1 MRINESLRDMRQP
14 KPPSDRRL
22 CGMGLL
28 IHPVLGTAETYDR
41 LYSWCCDCDAETNI
55 INQEVKETSSM
66 THAEIRTTISW
77 ALINMDRADR
87 KLELSE
93 HESIPSVAK
102 MLKEDSAVLYRSAVL
117 TLKDAASQL
126 D

>member
-1 MRINESLRDMRQP
+1 
-14 KPPSDRRL
+14 
-22 CGMGLL
+22 
-28 IHPVLGTAETYDR
+28 
-41 LYSWCCDCDAETNI
+41 
-55 INQEVKETSSM
+55 M

-77 ALINMDRADR
+77 ALINMNRADR

>member
-1 MRINESLRDMRQP
+1 
-14 KPPSDRRL
+14 
-22 CGMGLL
+22 
-28 IHPVLGTAETYDR
+28 
-41 LYSWCCDCDAETNI
+41 
-55 INQEVKETSSM
+55 M
-66 THAEIRTTISW
+66 THAEIRTTAW

>member
-1 MRINESLRDMRQP
+1 
-14 KPPSDRRL
+14 
-22 CGMGLL
+22 
-28 IHPVLGTAETYDR
+28 
-41 LYSWCCDCDAETNI
+41 
-55 INQEVKETSSM
+55 M
-66 THAEIRTTISW
+66 THAQIRETALR

>member
-1 MRINESLRDMRQP
+1 
-14 KPPSDRRL
+14 
-22 CGMGLL
+22 
-28 IHPVLGTAETYDR
+28 
-41 LYSWCCDCDAETNI
+41 
-55 INQEVKETSSM
+55 M

>member
-1 MRINESLRDMRQP
+1 
-14 KPPSDRRL
+14 
-22 CGMGLL
+22 
-28 IHPVLGTAETYDR
+28 
-41 LYSWCCDCDAETNI
+41 
-55 INQEVKETSSM
+55 M

-77 ALINMDRADR
+77 ALINMDRADQR
-87 KLELSE
+87 LELSE

-117 TLKDAASQL
+117 TLKDAARQL

>member
-1 MRINESLRDMRQP
+1 
-14 KPPSDRRL
+14 
-22 CGMGLL
+22 
-28 IHPVLGTAETYDR
+28 
-41 LYSWCCDCDAETNI
+41 
-55 INQEVKETSSM
+55 M

-117 TLKDAASQL
+117 TLKDAVNQL

>member
-1 MRINESLRDMRQP
+1 
-14 KPPSDRRL
+14 
-22 CGMGLL
+22 
-28 IHPVLGTAETYDR
+28 
-41 LYSWCCDCDAETNI
+41 
-55 INQEVKETSSM
+55 M

-102 MLKEDSAVLYRSAVL
+102 MLKEDSSVAYRNAVI
-117 TLKDAASQL
+117 TIKEAASQL

>member
-1 MRINESLRDMRQP
+1 MKI
-14 KPPSDRRL
+14 
-22 CGMGLL
+22 
-28 IHPVLGTAETYDR
+28 
-41 LYSWCCDCDAETNI
+41 
-55 INQEVKETSSM
+55 M
-66 THAEIRTTISW
+66 THAQIRETALR

>member
-1 MRINESLRDMRQP
+1 
-14 KPPSDRRL
+14 
-22 CGMGLL
+22 
-28 IHPVLGTAETYDR
+28 
-41 LYSWCCDCDAETNI
+41 
-55 INQEVKETSSM
+55 M

-77 ALINMDRADR
+77 ALINMDRADS